1 MGRVSGKVAF
11 VTGAARGQGR
21 AHALRLAEEGADII
35 AVDLCAPVPDLQYP
49 PATPDD
55 LAETVRMI
63 EALDRRVVAHQA
75 DVRDMAAMQKA
86 VDDGVA
92 QLGGLD
98 IVVAN
103 AGICIIVDA
112 EDTTPQIWKNTIDT
126 NLTGVWHTVQA
137 TAPHLKARGGG
148 SIILTSS
155 GAGLAAGPFMSAYVA
170 AKHGVTGLGK
180 AYAIELGRFNI
191 RVNTLHPGPVR
202 TSMAHVSDFFGPV
215 LEKNPGVVVGAYGVL
230 PVTLTE
236 SRDQA
241 NAVLWLASD
250 EAKFVTGTQVSVD
263 AGGLVS

>member
-35 AVDLCAPVPDLQYP
+35 AVDLCGPVPDLQYDH
-49 PATPDD
+49 ATPDD
-55 LAETVRMI
+55 LAETVKQV
-63 EALDRRVVAHQA
+63 EALDRRIVAREA
-75 DVRDMAAMQKA
+75 DVRDFDALKG
-86 VDDGVA
+86 VVEEGVA
-92 QLGGLD
+92 ELGGLD

-103 AGICIIVDA
+103 AGICIIADA
-112 EDTTPQIWKNTIDT
+112 ESTSPEIWHNTIDT

-137 TAPHLKARGGG
+137 TVPHLKERGAG

-155 GAGLAAGPFMSAYVA
+155 AAGLVGMPFLTAYIA

-191 RVNTLHPGPVR
+191 RVNTLHPGGVETAMGGMGAAFPEYI
-202 TSMAHVSDFFGPV
+202 
-215 LEKNPGVVVGAYGVL
+215 EKNPGIVMGGYGVL
-230 PVTLTE
+230 PETTTQAV
-236 SRDQA
+236 DQA

-250 EAKFVTGTQVSVD
+250 EAKFVTGTQISVD
-263 AGGLVS
+263 AGMVVC